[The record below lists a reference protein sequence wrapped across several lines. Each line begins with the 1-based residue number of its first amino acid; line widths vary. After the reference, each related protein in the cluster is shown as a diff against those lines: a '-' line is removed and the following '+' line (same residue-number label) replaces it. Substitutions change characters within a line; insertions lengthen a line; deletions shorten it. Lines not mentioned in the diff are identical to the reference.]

1 MEGGGMVEEDLKGVS
16 MIANCP
22 RQFVLH
28 LNKYATAQAKLSEDE
43 ALRVRYKSG
52 TPLEGGKIAES
63 EPVDLFSSARNISST
78 HTTNTTHPS
87 TTDDQQPQR
96 SSHDSL
102 SLEEILML
110 QVKVIRV

>member
-1 MEGGGMVEEDLKGVS
+1 MEGGGMVEEDLKG
-16 MIANCP
+16 IANCP

>member
-1 MEGGGMVEEDLKGVS
+1 MRRSELGALRKKLDGMAKSKDD
-16 MIANCP
+16 I
-22 RQFVLH
+22 
-28 LNKYATAQAKLSEDE
+28 KYATAQAKLSEDE

>member
-1 MEGGGMVEEDLKGVS
+1 MAKSKDD
-16 MIANCP
+16 I
-22 RQFVLH
+22 
-28 LNKYATAQAKLSEDE
+28 KYATAQAKLSEDE

-78 HTTNTTHPS
+78 HTTNTTCPS

-96 SSHDSL
+96 SSHDPKAGRDSNA
-102 SLEEILML
+102 SG
-110 QVKVIRV
+110 